1 MSDDIKWDLSKVLIN
16 KTEVEKTLSRLQL
29 ELSDSSIVDKD
40 LAWKLLYLKGI
51 ANQNYEVGGHWAIE
65 TMEMLKVDNSGSI
78 KEDCLDWFVVSPTN
92 PDQKLRKAVRALASH
107 CIMIEDYSRDIAS
120 TAF

>member
-1 MSDDIKWDLSKVLIN
+1 MSDAIKWDLSKVLID
-16 KTEVEKTLSRLQL
+16 KTEIKKTLSKLQWTL
-29 ELSDSSIVDKD
+29 LDPSIVDKD

-51 ANQNYEVGGHWAIE
+51 ALQNYDVGGHWAVE
-65 TMEMLKVDNSGSI
+65 TMEMLEIDKSGNI
-78 KEDCLDWFVVSPTN
+78 KDSCLAWFVVNPMN
-92 PDQKLRKAVRALASH
+92 PDQKLRKAVRALAAH

>member
-16 KTEVEKTLSRLQL
+16 KTEVEKTLSKLQL

-78 KEDCLDWFVVSPTN
+78 KEDCLAWFIVSPRN
-92 PDQKLRKAVRALASH
+92 PGQKLRKAVRALAAH
-107 CIMIEDYSRDIAS
+107 CIMIEDYSRDIAA

>member
-1 MSDDIKWDLSKVLIN
+1 MSDDIKWDLSKVLID
-16 KTEVEKTLSRLQL
+16 KTEIKEALSKLQRTLL
-29 ELSDSSIVDKD
+29 DPSIVSKD
-40 LAWKLLYLKGI
+40 LVWKLLYLKGI
-51 ANQNYEVGGHWAIE
+51 AQQNYDVGGHWAIE
-65 TMEMLKVDNSGSI
+65 TMEMLDVDKTGGV
-78 KEDCLDWFVVSPTN
+78 KDDCLAWFVLNPMN